1 MYHWKQEQLEQLV
14 GEKNPERLFDIA
26 LSLAMQL
33 DMEYLSLVVQS
44 QVTGLT
50 PQILILNN
58 YPSAWNAHYQQCNYL
73 IQDPTFTHCRHSLI
87 PLLWEDE
94 VFRETPQLR
103 ADAKAHGLV
112 YGWSHAA
119 HDIRGN
125 NSMLS
130 MARSE
135 IEVKLG
141 EFYDKTGQALWLCN
155 VLHTLMLERINP
167 LQPNGFGLSERER
180 EVLKWSAAG
189 KTASDIACILTLSQ
203 STVNFH
209 IRSVI
214 TKMHAS
220 NKAGAVA
227 LAALHGLL

>member
-1 MYHWKQEQLEQLV
+1 MAHWKQEQLESLIAEQ
-14 GEKNPERLFDIA
+14 EPERIFESA
-26 LSLAMQL
+26 LSLAQQL

-44 QVTGLT
+44 QASGMTA
-50 PQILILNN
+50 QIIMFNN
-58 YPSAWNAHYQQCNYL
+58 YSAEWNAHYQACNYL
-73 IQDPTFTHCRHSLI
+73 AQDPTFQHCRHSLI
-87 PLLWEDE
+87 PLLWEDA
-94 VFRETPQLR
+94 VFVETPQLR
-103 ADAKAHGLV
+103 EDARTHGLTH
-112 YGWSHAA
+112 GWSQAA

-130 MARSE
+130 LVRSTGA
-135 IEVKLG
+135 IDSC

-155 VLHTLMLERINP
+155 VMHTVMVERINP
-167 LQPNGFGLSERER
+167 LRSNGFGLSDRER

-214 TKMHAS
+214 TKMRAN

-227 LAALHGLL
+227 IAAMHGLL

>member
-1 MYHWKQEQLEQLV
+1 MPHWKQEQLENLIAQQD
-14 GEKNPERLFDIA
+14 PERIFESA
-26 LSLAMQL
+26 LCLAQQL

-44 QVTGLT
+44 QASGMT
-50 PQILILNN
+50 PQIIMFNN
-58 YPSAWNAHYQQCNYL
+58 YSAEWNAHYQACNYL
-73 IQDPTFTHCRHSLI
+73 TQDPTFYHCRHSLI
-87 PLLWEDE
+87 PLLWEDS
-94 VFRETPQLR
+94 VFRESPQLR
-103 ADAKAHGLV
+103 EDAKAHGLTH
-112 YGWSHAA
+112 GWSQAA

-125 NSMLS
+125 NSVLS
-130 MARSE
+130 LVRSKTP
-135 IEVKLG
+135 ITLN

-155 VLHTLMLERINP
+155 VMHTVMVERINP

-214 TKMHAS
+214 TKMRAS

-227 LAALHGLL
+227 AAAMHGLL

>member
-1 MYHWKQEQLEQLV
+1 MPHWKQEQLECLTSEQD
-14 GEKNPERLFDIA
+14 PERIYESA
-26 LSLAMQL
+26 VSLAQQL
-33 DMEYLSLVVQS
+33 EMEYLGLVVQS
-44 QVTGLT
+44 QTTGMT
-50 PQILILNN
+50 PQVLMFNN
-58 YPSAWNAHYQQCNYL
+58 YSAEWNAHYQQHNYL
-73 IQDPTFTHCRHSLI
+73 ALDPTFSHCRHSLI
-87 PLLWEDE
+87 PLLWEDDLFNE
-94 VFRETPQLR
+94 VPQLR
-103 ADAKAHGLV
+103 EDAKAHGLAH
-112 YGWSHAA
+112 GWSQAA

-130 MARSE
+130 LARSE
-135 IEVKLG
+135 QPISII

-155 VLHTLMLERINP
+155 VMHTVMLERINP
-167 LQPNGFGLSERER
+167 LQPNGFGLSCRER

-214 TKMHAS
+214 TKMHAN

-227 LAALHGLL
+227 IAALHGLL

>member
-1 MYHWKQEQLEQLV
+1 MPHWKQDQLEQLIR
-14 GEKNPERLFDIA
+14 EHNPEQLFHQA
-26 LSLAMQL
+26 LALAQQL

-44 QVTGLT
+44 QASGLT
-50 PQILILNN
+50 PQTLMLNN
-58 YPSAWNAHYQQCNYL
+58 FSAEWNDHYRDCNYL

-94 VFRETPQLR
+94 VFHETPQLR
-103 ADAKAHGLV
+103 MDAKAHGLV
-112 YGWSHAA
+112 YGWSQAA
-119 HDIRGN
+119 HDMRGN
-125 NSMLS
+125 NSVLS
-130 MARSE
+130 LVRSQD
-135 IEVKLG
+135 VVSVA

-155 VLHTLMLERINP
+155 VLHTLMLEQINP
-167 LQPNGFGLSERER
+167 LKPNGFGLSDRER

-214 TKMHAS
+214 TKMNAN

>member
-1 MYHWKQEQLEQLV
+1 MPHWKQDQLEQLISQT
-14 GEKNPERLFDIA
+14 EPEGLFETA
-26 LSLAMQL
+26 LSLVQQL
-33 DMEYLSLVVQS
+33 GMEFLGLVVQS
-44 QVTGLT
+44 QVSGLT
-50 PQILILNN
+50 PQVVFLNN
-58 YPSAWNAHYQQCNYL
+58 YSAQWNEHYQRSNYL
-73 IQDPTFTHCRHSLI
+73 VQDPTYHHCRHSLL
-87 PLLWEDE
+87 PLLWEDA

-103 ADAKAHGLV
+103 EDARRHGLCH
-112 YGWSHAA
+112 GWSQAA

-125 NSMLS
+125 NSVLS
-130 MARSE
+130 LVRQDTA
-135 IEVKLG
+135 IGVG
-141 EFYDKTGQALWLCN
+141 EFYEKTGQAVWLCN
-155 VLHTLMLERINP
+155 VMHTVMLERLNP

-214 TKMHAS
+214 TKMNAS

-227 LAALHGLL
+227 IAAMHGLL

>member
-1 MYHWKQEQLEQLV
+1 MPHWKQDQLEQLIR
-14 GEKNPERLFDIA
+14 EQNPGQLFKQA
-26 LSLAMQL
+26 LSLAQQL

-44 QVTGLT
+44 QASGLT
-50 PQILILNN
+50 PQTLILNN
-58 YPSAWNAHYQQCNYL
+58 YTTQWNDHYRDCNYL

-94 VFRETPQLR
+94 VFQESPQLR
-103 ADAKAHGLV
+103 MDAKAHGLV
-112 YGWSHAA
+112 YGWSQAA
-119 HDIRGN
+119 HDMRGN
-125 NSMLS
+125 NSVLS
-130 MARSE
+130 LVRSR
-135 IEVKLG
+135 EVVSVA

-155 VLHTLMLERINP
+155 VMHTLMLEQINP
-167 LQPNGFGLSERER
+167 LKPNGFGLSDRER

-214 TKMHAS
+214 TKMNAN

>member
-1 MYHWKQEQLEQLV
+1 MPHWKQDQLEQLI
-14 GEKNPERLFDIA
+14 GERDPKRVFEVA
-26 LSLAMQL
+26 LSLAQQL
-33 DMEYLSLVVQS
+33 DMEYLGLVVQS
-44 QVTGLT
+44 QASGLT
-50 PQILILNN
+50 PQIIMLNN
-58 YPSAWNAHYQQCNYL
+58 YSAQWNEHYQRCNYL
-73 IQDPTFTHCRHSLI
+73 VQDPVYAHCRHSLI
-87 PLLWEDE
+87 PLLWDDE

-103 ADAKAHGLV
+103 EDATAYGLV
-112 YGWSHAA
+112 HGWSQAA

-125 NSMLS
+125 NSVLTVV
-130 MARSE
+130 RSHNV
-135 IEVKLG
+135 IDIG

-155 VLHTLMLERINP
+155 VMHTLVVEQINP
-167 LQPNGFGLSERER
+167 LQPGGFRLSCRER

-214 TKMHAS
+214 SKMNAN

-227 LAALHGLL
+227 LAALHGLI